1 MNSKGLL
8 ITFEGIDGS
17 GKSTQAGKLADWLR
31 SSGRTV
37 LSLRD
42 PGGTKISEQIRAIL
56 LSHRNAEMNALTE
69 LLLYESARAQI
80 VEEKIRPA
88 LPRGDIVILD
98 RFYDSTTAYQGY
110 GRGLDLRVIADA
122 NRLATGGLTP
132 DLTFFVDV
140 SLEEAERR
148 RSRQKADRLEGE
160 DRAFF
165 NRIREGYLSIAR
177 QEPDR
182 LRVIDGHP
190 DEDVIAGH
198 IVAEAR
204 KLIE

>member
-1 MNSKGLL
+1 MNPKGLL

-17 GKSTQAGKLADWLR
+17 GKSTQAGKLADWFR
-31 SSGRTV
+31 RSGRTV

-42 PGGTKISEQIRAIL
+42 PGGTDISEQIRAIL
-56 LSHRNAEMNALTE
+56 LSRRNAEMDALTE

-88 LPRGDIVILD
+88 MHRGDIVIVD

-110 GRGLDLRVIADA
+110 GRGLDRRVIAEA
-122 NRLATGGLTP
+122 NRIATGGLTP
-132 DLTFFVDV
+132 NLTFFVDV

-148 RSRQKADRLEGE
+148 RSRQKADRMEGE

-177 QEPDR
+177 LEPDR
-182 LRVIDGHP
+182 LRVIDGRP
-190 DEDVIAGH
+190 EEDVIAGR

-204 KLIE
+204 KLLE